1 MTTNTPLYEIVD
13 LKHRYNENFLLD
25 IKHITIERG
34 VSVGFFGPNGSGK
47 SALLR
52 NLAFLETPDEGV
64 IYFNGVKVN
73 KNNAVLKKDVTL
85 LLQEPYLLKRSV
97 FENVAYGVRV
107 RGKTENLTE
116 KVHEALQWVGLPPDK
131 FAARRWFELSV
142 GEAQRVALASRFV
155 FRPKVLILD
164 EPTANVDRHSA
175 SLIKTAISKVRKK
188 YNTSLVI
195 VSHDL
200 IWLNDVT
207 DEILRMYEGCIVGA
221 GTDNLINGP
230 WNRDKDGLWKRILSD
245 GQKICATN
253 PQDENA
259 IAILNPSNIM
269 ISTEHPEGISAQN
282 ILKGIISHITSDRES
297 GKVSIEINVSDMPLT
312 CSVTRHAAET
322 LHLLPGKD
330 VWAVFKASSLY
341 WH

>member
-13 LKHRYNENFLLD
+13 LRHRYNENFLLD

-34 VSVGFFGPNGSGK
+34 GSVGFFGPNGSGK

-52 NLAFLETPDEGV
+52 TLAFLETPDEGV

-97 FENVAYGVRV
+97 FENVAYGIRV

-116 KVHEALQWVGLPPDK
+116 KVHEALQWVGLSPDK

-142 GEAQRVALASRFV
+142 GEAQRVALASRLI

-164 EPTANVDRHSA
+164 EPTANVDRHST
-175 SLIKTAISKVRKK
+175 SLIKTAIGEARKK
-188 YNTSLVI
+188 YSTSLII

-200 IWLNDVT
+200 IWLNDGT
-207 DEILRMYEGCIVGA
+207 DEILRMYEGCIVGS

-230 WNRDKDGLWKRILSD
+230 WNRDRDGLWKRILSD

-253 PQDENA
+253 PPNENA

-269 ISTEHPEGISAQN
+269 ISKEHPEGISAQN